1 MAANSTWYTL
11 TAVFVAFV
19 GVTGMGL
26 LFVRATNIDRNA
38 MVGTLTF
45 ITAAIAGLL
54 MYISGSTRM
63 SEWALV
69 VVALFSMTGYFL
81 GRGLDRWLGA
91 KGPSRDTRKGTL
103 GADLSD

>member
-19 GVTGMGL
+19 AVFGMGL
-26 LFVRATNIDRNA
+26 LFVRATNIERNA

-45 ITAAIAGLL
+45 ITAVISGLI
-54 MYISGSTRM
+54 MYLTGSTRM
-63 SEWALV
+63 TEWALFI
-69 VVALFSMTGYFL
+69 VALFSMTGYFF